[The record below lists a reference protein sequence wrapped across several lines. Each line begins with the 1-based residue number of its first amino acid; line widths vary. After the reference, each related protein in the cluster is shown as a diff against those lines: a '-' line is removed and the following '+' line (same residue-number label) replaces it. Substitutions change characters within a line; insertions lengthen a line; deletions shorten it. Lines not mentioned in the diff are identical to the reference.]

1 MHLKYHANGVF
12 QPDAEYLFA
21 KPPIMTVPRIA
32 TSQLICLNFDGGLT
46 SYNGELFSIEQV
58 EVGNA
63 GLSEH
68 QIAQIVAK
76 LNAEFEGQNVVF
88 TADMPASGEY
98 STVFIGKTSAFEPFG
113 TFAGIAETIDSGNK
127 NKNDKAFVILKGG
140 ETTDEITNI
149 ISHETG
155 HLLGTFDHGG
165 AGVARYAYTTSTI
178 APGVTSSN
186 LTVSGG
192 QTLKVFGSAIGVT
205 ASGVDLNQSS
215 ATLYI
220 ASGGYAENVTLRY
233 GAIGYMDSRGSMNS
247 VFVSSGAI
255 LQGAEP
261 EAATEFPTSAF
272 TAAEK

>member
-1 MHLKYHANGVF
+1 M
-12 QPDAEYLFA
+12 
-21 KPPIMTVPRIA
+21 
-32 TSQLICLNFDGGLT
+32 SFDGGLS

-113 TFAGIAETIDSGNK
+113 TFAGIAEAIDSGNK
-127 NKNDKAFVILKGG
+127 DKNDKAFVILKGG
-140 ETTDEITNI
+140 ETTDEIANI

-155 HLLGTFDHGG
+155 LLLGTFDHGG
-165 AGVARYAYTTSTI
+165 AGVARYACTNTTSTI

-186 LTVSGG
+186 LTVRGG

-215 ATLYI
+215 AKLYI

-233 GAIGYMDSRGSMNS
+233 GAIGYMDSHGSMNS
-247 VFVSSGAI
+247 VFVSSGAL
-255 LQGAEP
+255 LQRGGNGDGKDDLLVRQYSTGMLGYYAE
-261 EAATEFPTSAF
+261 ANLSKWTEMGRGVDMNWAVI
-272 TAAEK
+272 A

>member
-1 MHLKYHANGVF
+1 MSQTLAMNSG
-12 QPDAEYLFA
+12 
-21 KPPIMTVPRIA
+21 IMTVPRIA

-140 ETTDEITNI
+140 ETTDEIANI

-165 AGVARYAYTTSTI
+165 GCTLRLHNFYHRPRRDVQQFNREWGSDAGGFWIRHRRNRKRRGPE
-178 APGVTSSN
+178 PGFRN
-186 LTVSGG
+186 
-192 QTLKVFGSAIGVT
+192 
-205 ASGVDLNQSS
+205 
-215 ATLYI
+215 TLYRI
-220 ASGGYAENVTLRY
+220 RR
-233 GAIGYMDSRGSMNS
+233 IR
-247 VFVSSGAI
+247 
-255 LQGAEP
+255 
-261 EAATEFPTSAF
+261 
-272 TAAEK
+272 

>member
-1 MHLKYHANGVF
+1 
-12 QPDAEYLFA
+12 
-21 KPPIMTVPRIA
+21 MTAPRIA

-140 ETTDEITNI
+140 ETTDEIANI

-165 AGVARYAYTTSTI
+165 EGVARYAYTTSTI
-178 APGVTSSN
+178 YPGVTSSN
-186 LTVSGG
+186 LTVRGG
-192 QTLKVFGSAIGVT
+192 QMLRVLGSAIGVT
-205 ASGVDLNQSS
+205 ASGVDLNQS
-215 ATLYI
+215 AAQLHI